1 MEKKKTTFVRG
12 AVILGAAGL
21 LVKIIGALFR
31 IPLANAIG
39 PIGTSYYEVVYPYYS
54 GLLVISSSGL
64 PTAISKMVSER
75 VTVGDYK
82 GAHRVFTTA
91 MGMLLA
97 IGLTT
102 TALMYFGS
110 EALADITTL
119 HEAHYSFKVLS
130 PALLAVSVMC
140 AYRGYLQGMQRMSG
154 TAISQVV
161 EQVGKLAI
169 GLTLAIKL
177 LPKGPEFAA
186 MGALIGVTVSEF
198 MALIAIVLVYH
209 RYRPA
214 IRKKI
219 EQSRE
224 YQPSPIAGK
233 LLMLAVPITI
243 GSSISS
249 LSGIVDGAMIIR
261 ILTDNLGYAQDTAQT
276 AYALLRTNVTTLV
289 NMPGVLTV
297 ALAMSLVPAISSAAA
312 RGDRNGVQTITRLG
326 LKLALI
332 VGLPCAAGLF
342 VLARPILAMLYPR
355 LTEAQLTLAA
365 DLLRT
370 ASIGVIFLSLV
381 QSMTGV
387 IQGLGKPNVPVFN
400 LFIGFILK
408 IVSLAA
414 LMNIPSVNIQ
424 GAAVSTVICY
434 AFAGLAD
441 AVYAMR
447 RSRAFWGL
455 WDLALK
461 PILSSIV
468 MGGMAYMCHT
478 FIADMGHE
486 NLAVVAAVG
495 IGVCVY
501 AVLAIYLKMFSPEEL
516 SYIPGGGRL
525 MRIIYGK

>member
-1 MEKKKTTFVRG
+1 
-12 AVILGAAGL
+12 
-21 LVKIIGALFR
+21 
-31 IPLANAIG
+31 
-39 PIGTSYYEVVYPYYS
+39 
-54 GLLVISSSGL
+54 
-64 PTAISKMVSER
+64 
-75 VTVGDYK
+75 
-82 GAHRVFTTA
+82 
-91 MGMLLA
+91 
-97 IGLTT
+97 
-102 TALMYFGS
+102 
-110 EALADITTL
+110 
-119 HEAHYSFKVLS
+119 
-130 PALLAVSVMC
+130 
-140 AYRGYLQGMQRMSG
+140 
-154 TAISQVV
+154 
-161 EQVGKLAI
+161 
-169 GLTLAIKL
+169 
-177 LPKGPEFAA
+177 
-186 MGALIGVTVSEF
+186 
-198 MALIAIVLVYH
+198 
-209 RYRPA
+209 
-214 IRKKI
+214 
-219 EQSRE
+219 
-224 YQPSPIAGK
+224 
-233 LLMLAVPITI
+233 
-243 GSSISS
+243 
-249 LSGIVDGAMIIR
+249 MIIR